1 MKSEVGLVA
10 GSVVIWAML
19 AGGTHMANA
28 QDSKTVASREPV
40 CAGTWYPG
48 DAGALN
54 SLVDKLMDEAKPPA
68 INGKPL
74 AIIAPHA
81 GYRYSAPV
89 AAAAYRCLRGQ
100 SYKRVFVMAF
110 SHRRASA
117 YRGVH
122 VPDDLGAYDMP
133 AGAVPLD
140 RETIALLK
148 QNRAFVSIAGIDRDE
163 HSLELQLPF
172 LQRTI
177 KDFKLVPLYVGQMTP
192 EFFALA
198 ARAIVQC
205 LDGDTL
211 LVASSDFTHF
221 GPNYGYEPF
230 KDDVPKKLAELAD
243 KAAGPLLACDF
254 DGFAEHMKKTDDTI
268 CGYGPIMLLLR
279 VLSMKGGAQATRAA
293 FDTSGRMTNDYTSS
307 VTYQSFVFTPRPPLF
322 EEPLRRQLL
331 KLARETITAYLSG
344 REPPKVDPATLPA
357 PLRENGACFVT
368 LQNRGELRG
377 CIGNTEA
384 IDPLYTAVIRNAINA
399 CQDPRF
405 TFDPVTAAEVPKLHI
420 EISRLTPMKRVRD
433 TGEVIIGRHGLLIS
447 LHGRRGLLLPQV
459 AYERGWTREQFLGEV
474 CRKAGLPM
482 DSWKQPEAELYS
494 FEAEVFGEPETTG
507 QAGQTTAPKPE

>member
-10 GSVVIWAML
+10 GSVAIWAML
-19 AGGTHMANA
+19 AGGIHMANA
-28 QDSKTVASREPV
+28 QETKTIASRAPV

-48 DAGALN
+48 DADTLTR
-54 SLVDKLMDEAKPPA
+54 LVDKLMDEAKPPA
-68 INGKPL
+68 FSGKPL

-89 AAAAYRCLRGQ
+89 AAAAYRCLRGH
-100 SYKRVFVMAF
+100 SYQRVIVMAF

-122 VPDDLGAYDMP
+122 VPDDLSAYDMP

-140 RETIALLK
+140 RETIAALK
-148 QNRAFVSIAGIDRDE
+148 KNRAFVSIAGIDRDE

-172 LQRTI
+172 LQRTV
-177 KDFKLVPLYVGQMTP
+177 KDFRLIPLYVGQMSLDQ
-192 EFFALA
+192 FASA
-198 ARAIVQC
+198 AQAIVSC

-211 LVASSDFTHF
+211 LVVSSDFTHF

-230 KDDVPKKLAELAD
+230 KDDVPRRLAELAD

-293 FDTSGRMTNDYTSS
+293 FDTSGRMTGDYTNS

-322 EEPLRRQLL
+322 EESLRQQLL
-331 KLARETITAYLSG
+331 NLARKTVIAYLNG
-344 REPPKVDPATLPA
+344 REPPKVDPETLPA
-357 PLRENGACFVT
+357 ALRENGACFVT
-368 LQNRGELRG
+368 LQRGGELRG

-399 CQDPRF
+399 CRDPRF
-405 TFDPVTAAEVPKLHI
+405 TLDPVTAAEVPKLHI

-482 DSWKQPEAELYS
+482 DSWKQPDTELYS
-494 FEAEVFGEPETTG
+494 FEAEVFGETETTSRPG
-507 QAGQTTAPKPE
+507 SNVATKPE